1 MSANSKT
8 ISLTTL
14 ILLLIVVAVISYAA
28 TWQFVKVRTEDVL
41 PDGIYVGSIKVGG
54 LTIPEALVKVE
65 AKAPMPDRDIELVWS
80 GGSYRLDIDKF
91 KPELD
96 LARIEMEL
104 EHVLPHGTFFERLY
118 YKRDLKKSPKKVNI
132 AYRFEEEAFN
142 KLTAELDERI
152 AIPPKDAEFVVNI
165 FDQVSISQEKYGL
178 KVDYN
183 KLLTD
188 LPHKYS
194 YGETVIEVPTVVVAP
209 NYTKEELLAFGI
221 RGIVASFSTQFSLD
235 NPNRVENI
243 KLAAA
248 ALDGT
253 ILKPG
258 EEFSFNAWVGPRVAE
273 LGYKEAQVLLA
284 GGEITEDIG
293 GGVCQVS
300 TTLYNTALLSG
311 LEIVERHPHSRPVSY
326 VPAGRD
332 AAVAFDYLDFRF
344 INSQS
349 NYILI
354 TAEVMGDRLLCKVF
368 GSPLPS
374 QIRLTT
380 ENMEEVPFQTVK
392 GTTPRPG
399 KTGLRVETY
408 AISGSQK
415 KLISQDFYK
424 PVDQVVL

>member
-165 FDQVSISQEKYGL
+165 FDQVSISQEKY
-178 KVDYN
+178 
-183 KLLTD
+183 
-188 LPHKYS
+188 
-194 YGETVIEVPTVVVAP
+194 
-209 NYTKEELLAFGI
+209 
-221 RGIVASFSTQFSLD
+221 
-235 NPNRVENI
+235 
-243 KLAAA
+243 
-248 ALDGT
+248 
-253 ILKPG
+253 
-258 EEFSFNAWVGPRVAE
+258 
-273 LGYKEAQVLLA
+273 
-284 GGEITEDIG
+284 
-293 GGVCQVS
+293 
-300 TTLYNTALLSG
+300 
-311 LEIVERHPHSRPVSY
+311 
-326 VPAGRD
+326 
-332 AAVAFDYLDFRF
+332 
-344 INSQS
+344 
-349 NYILI
+349 
-354 TAEVMGDRLLCKVF
+354 
-368 GSPLPS
+368 
-374 QIRLTT
+374 
-380 ENMEEVPFQTVK
+380 
-392 GTTPRPG
+392 
-399 KTGLRVETY
+399 
-408 AISGSQK
+408 
-415 KLISQDFYK
+415 
-424 PVDQVVL
+424 